1 MSAARCSL
9 NVKHAALKRGQPTQS
24 LGPRPMQA
32 WRVGRSPPPGDPG
45 RERTRWRERGAM
57 DSKMTYLPTYLL
69 TYVEGFVFASRL
81 LTPDS
86 TTNKLFHTMRKVDAS
101 LF

>member
-1 MSAARCSL
+1 
-9 NVKHAALKRGQPTQS
+9 
-24 LGPRPMQA
+24 
-32 WRVGRSPPPGDPG
+32 
-45 RERTRWRERGAM
+45 M